1 MNKRHF
7 LHAALAL
14 ATASLA
20 LQAPAQDFPPKKTI
34 TMVVGFAAGGAAD
47 TGALRVHLTHLR
59 RKLET
64 QPARPSSSSMSGF
77 HKSMRVWMPKR
88 TSRSTRA

>member
-1 MNKRHF
+1 MNHLMNKRHF

-20 LQAPAQDFPPKKTI
+20 LQAPAQDFPPKKTV

-47 TGALRVHLTHLR
+47 TGARTATERSSCSTMSEVSM
-59 RKLET
+59 
-64 QPARPSSSSMSGF
+64 PSAENTPESEG
-77 HKSMRVWMPKR
+77 
-88 TSRSTRA
+88 T